1 MDKAR
6 LLKDVDEFCKE
17 LRPIEDVC
25 YLERR
30 YNDQLIPLA
39 KKYNILGMHLPK
51 EFNGRGA
58 DEYTYVKALVRIG
71 MEGSGI
77 RSFFSAHSSLAQK
90 VLLKYGN
97 DYHYENYL
105 KPSTRGDVILA
116 FALTE
121 PDAGSNPLEMRST
134 AKVDGEYYILN
145 GTKYLITNSTIADAI
160 VVFAKTSGDRISAFV
175 IDTNN
180 EYMEREEL
188 VAKMGT
194 PTTDTGMFEMRNY
207 KVSREHLLGKEGDG
221 WIIAK
226 EALMN
231 GRLSVAAG
239 CVGSIKDC
247 LLESIRYS
255 KQRIQYGKPIAKH
268 QLVQEHLAAIKVAL
282 SAAKMMLMRAT
293 ILKSKWETQNPKNE
307 ELKRMADIAIA
318 EAKLFCSNAAY
329 EASDRA
335 VQIFGGRGWS
345 YLYRVGRH
353 FVDNRVCRIYE
364 GSDEIIKLKI
374 ASGILG
380 KKFRAYN

>member
-1 MDKAR
+1 MHIP
-6 LLKDVDEFCKE
+6 KE
-17 LRPIEDVC
+17 L
-25 YLERR
+25 
-30 YNDQLIPLA
+30 
-39 KKYNILGMHLPK
+39 
-51 EFNGRGA
+51 NGRGA

-71 MEGSGI
+71 MEGSGV

-90 VLLKYGN
+90 VILKYGN

-105 KPSTRGDVILA
+105 KPSARGDVILA

-134 AKVDGEYYILN
+134 AKADGDYYILN
-145 GTKYLITNSTIADAI
+145 GTKYLITNATIADAI
-160 VVFAKTSGDRISAFV
+160 VVFAKTSEDRISAFV
-175 IDTNN
+175 IDAKS

-194 PTTDTGMFEMRNY
+194 PTTDTGMFEMHNY
-207 KVSREHLLGKEGDG
+207 KVPRENLLGKEGDG
-221 WIIAK
+221 WAIAK

-268 QLVQEHLAAIKVAL
+268 QLVQEHIAAIKVAL
-282 SAAKMMLMRAT
+282 SASKAMLMRAT
-293 ILKSKWETQNPKNE
+293 ILKSRWENSGPDNKN
-307 ELKRMADIAIA
+307 LKRIADIAIA

-374 ASGILG
+374 AASVLG
-380 KKFRAYN
+380 KEFRAYN

>member
-1 MDKAR
+1 MDKSV
-6 LLKDVDEFCKE
+6 LKDVDEFCKE
-17 LRPIEDVC
+17 LRPIEDIC

-39 KKYNILGMHLPK
+39 KKYNILGMHIPK
-51 EFNGRGA
+51 ELNGRGA

-71 MEGSGI
+71 MEGSGV

-90 VLLKYGN
+90 VILKYGN

-105 KPSTRGDVILA
+105 KPSARGDVILA

-134 AKVDGEYYILN
+134 AKADGDYYILN
-145 GTKYLITNSTIADAI
+145 GTKYLITNATIADAI
-160 VVFAKTSGDRISAFV
+160 VVFAKTSEDRISAFV
-175 IDTNN
+175 IDAKS

-194 PTTDTGMFEMRNY
+194 PTTDTGMFEMHNY
-207 KVSREHLLGKEGDG
+207 KVPRENLLGKEGDG
-221 WIIAK
+221 WAIAK

-268 QLVQEHLAAIKVAL
+268 QLVQEHIAAIKVAL
-282 SAAKMMLMRAT
+282 SASKVMLMRAT
-293 ILKSKWETQNPKNE
+293 ILKSRWENSGPDNKN
-307 ELKRMADIAIA
+307 LKRIADIAIA

-374 ASGILG
+374 AAGVLG
-380 KKFRAYN
+380 KEFRAYN